1 MCWIIEFWRINTL
14 KVVNPTLR
22 YARFFIMKKAFP
34 HIWGEIMPAESLE
47 ELKEDYEY
55 RRKAF
60 ESPVW
65 KVVDNKLVELM
76 E

>member
-1 MCWIIEFWRINTL
+1 ML
-14 KVVNPTLR
+14 
-22 YARFFIMKKAFP
+22 
-34 HIWGEIMPAESLE
+34 AESLE

-65 KVVDNKLVELM
+65 KVVDTKLVELT

>member
-1 MCWIIEFWRINTL
+1 
-14 KVVNPTLR
+14 
-22 YARFFIMKKAFP
+22 
-34 HIWGEIMPAESLE
+34 MPAESLE

-65 KVVDNKLVELM
+65 KVVDKLVELT